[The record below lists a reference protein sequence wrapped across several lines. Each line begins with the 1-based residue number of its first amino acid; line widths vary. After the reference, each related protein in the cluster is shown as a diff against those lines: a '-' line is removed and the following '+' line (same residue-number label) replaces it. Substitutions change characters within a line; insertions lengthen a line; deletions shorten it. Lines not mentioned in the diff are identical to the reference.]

1 MTSRNQQTT
10 VYAGLALIAVS
21 ALAIMS
27 VVASPIQSAFA
38 ARPADVEQSA
48 NAIQRAG
55 DNLVNAQVA
64 VPANVNVQVTDVNA
78 CIIVEQC
85 D

>member
-1 MTSRNQQTT
+1 MISRNQQT

-27 VVASPIQSAFA
+27 VVSPMESAFA
-38 ARPADVEQSA
+38 DKPRDVEQSA
-48 NAIQRAG
+48 NAIQRSG